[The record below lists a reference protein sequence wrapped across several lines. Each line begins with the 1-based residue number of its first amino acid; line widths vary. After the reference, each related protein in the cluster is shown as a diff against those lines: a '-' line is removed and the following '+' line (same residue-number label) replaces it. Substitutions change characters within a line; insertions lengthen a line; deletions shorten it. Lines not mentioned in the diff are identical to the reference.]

1 MRLIRL
7 RIKNIASL
15 KGEHQIDF
23 KQIQEQSPLF
33 AITGETGSGK
43 SSILN
48 SIGLALY
55 GQIYKKNVNQV
66 DVVTLGEK
74 DGSIEL
80 IFQVK
85 GKYYLADWRA
95 RVRKQNGEFEIFMLW
110 RARTS
115 PMLKISPRSLHQNY
129 STWIL
134 INFVSVLF

>member
-95 RVRKQNGEFEIFMLW
+95 RVRKQNGE
-110 RARTS
+110 
-115 PMLKISPRSLHQNY
+115 PY
-129 STWIL
+129 STPQTPVRNLYALEGPDFSDAKNIA
-134 INFVSVLF
+134 